1 MAENDRKVTY
11 TGVMTT
17 ATAVASALILLQSMK
32 TGVAASGGNLNIP
45 PELLELLIAMAADVS
60 DIDVVR
66 LPEILEALK
75 AIAINVRG
83 WPENADFISSFR
95 SDLIVANVAIQMED
109 LEVPDGFVLT
119 VKADPGN
126 PVPPAVIRI
135 ASSQADAQNANS
147 SFPLVANEFKDWP
160 IKNAKQLWVSAS
172 AVPAA
177 VICSTVRRQ

>member
-1 MAENDRKVTY
+1 MAENERKVTY

-17 ATAVASALILLQSMK
+17 ATALASALLLLQSQK
-32 TGVAASGGNLNIP
+32 AAAAPGGTINIP

-75 AIAINVRG
+75 ALAINVRG

-95 SDLIVANVAIQMED
+95 SDLLVVNVAVQMED

-119 VKADPGN
+119 VKADPAN
-126 PVPPAVIRI
+126 PVAPAVIRV

-147 SFPLVANEFKDWP
+147 SYPLVANEFRDWP
-160 IKNAKQLWVSAS
+160 IKNARQLWVSAS